1 MLFNMVVW
9 KRRLVEVMGEKD
21 SRDSSVFSFLFLFF
35 YYNILVIKS
44 IIITKTFYN
53 FFVEWIMCF
62 LCYQLIVVFKM

>member
-53 FFVEWIMCF
+53 FFVE
-62 LCYQLIVVFKM
+62 